1 MTKQSQHHKSIFSGK
16 SVRGLLMGS
25 AASLAFA
32 GVAAPAYAQDEVAED
47 DSNVIT
53 VIARKQTETLQ
64 EVPVTVTAIGGDTL
78 ENFQVNEIADVVSR
92 VPALNVQV
100 GGSGSGGQ
108 ISLRGVG
115 SSNISASFD
124 SAVAF
129 DFDGVQISTMR
140 LVQAGFFDVEQID
153 VLKGPQSLFFGK
165 SASAGVF
172 SVRSANPTP
181 DWEVGVKVSQ
191 EFEENGTT
199 IGGYISGPIS
209 DTFGVRLAAQF
220 NSIEDYVDLA
230 PGTPAFNPNGSVRT
244 SRGLENFVSRLTF
257 QWDPSDNFNANLK
270 LNYIKNENDGAIA
283 HSDINCGPNGVAD
296 PVFLLQGG
304 LVIPSNADCND
315 RDGLYHHVDAAAALS
330 GRLPDGSAGQ
340 GRFENGIPYGETDI
354 FFGRLKWDLGVS
366 DTLTISSVSGYLGMD
381 AVDTDCYAYVGTFG
395 PGVPAGSGCSD
406 PENKIEQFTQELR
419 LASDYD
425 GMFNF
430 MIGAFYES
438 REIDFNTSQQAVN
451 ISFAAADPTL
461 PIFTIPDPT
470 QPVSAVNAPVFQGLV
485 NGTGT
490 TYDWLK
496 QHKTKTEALSFFGSI
511 TLDLTDQ
518 LQISGGIRWTDE
530 KKVNTIRVPYLHNLL
545 EFTGNDPVTGDPLPA
560 GVFVDSPGFVTEG
573 FFSGPINFS
582 DSNFSP
588 EVSIRYQATPDINI
602 YAAFKTGFKSGGI
615 DNSALPSNSL
625 QAAAAAG
632 SFDSLIYDSET
643 GLGGEVGVKAQFAD
657 RSVTLNT
664 SVFYY
669 VFDDLQ
675 VQNFDAT
682 TIQFQTF
689 NASQLT
695 SQGVDVEWAW
705 RTPVDG
711 LNLSGSLAY
720 TDAEFSA
727 PFVTTSGEDIN
738 GRAAA
743 RAPKFAANAAFDWSI
758 PMSDAFELGL
768 NGNLQYSGSYFTNED
783 SLTDLKQDSY
793 VSIDGSI
800 SVGDP
805 DGAWKLSLVG
815 VNLTDEIWINTSGGR
830 PFLEPGVGDDLVVT
844 QNRGRQVFVEA
855 SFKF

>member
-1 MTKQSQHHKSIFSGK
+1 MTEQSKRHNSIFATK
-16 SVRGLLMGS
+16 SMRGLLLGS

-32 GVAAPAYAQDEVAED
+32 GVAAPAHAQDAAEDD

-129 DFDGVQISTMR
+129 DFDGVQVSTMR

-181 DWEVGVKVSQ
+181 NWEVGVKASQ

-199 IGGYISGPIS
+199 ISGYVSGPIS
-209 DTFGVRLAAQF
+209 DALGIRVAAQF
-220 NSIEDYVDLA
+220 NNIEDYVDLA
-230 PGTPAFNPNGSVRT
+230 PGTAAFNPNGSVRT
-244 SRGLENFVSRLTF
+244 SRGLQNFVSRVTF
-257 QWDPSDNFNANLK
+257 QWDPFDNFNANLK

-296 PVFLLQGG
+296 SIFLLGG
-304 LVIPSNADCND
+304 GVVIPSNADCND
-315 RDGLYHHVDAAAALS
+315 SDGLYHHTDAAAALRS
-330 GRLPDGSAGQ
+330 GVPAGSAGE
-340 GRFENGIPYGETDI
+340 GRFENGIPFGETDM
-354 FFGRLKWDLGVS
+354 FFGRLKWDLDMS
-366 DTLTISSVSGYLGMD
+366 DSLTLSSVTGYLNLD
-381 AVDTDCYAYVGTFG
+381 AVDTDCYGYVGQFG
-395 PGVPAGSGCSD
+395 NVPSGVGCSD
-406 PENKIEQFTQELR
+406 PRNRTEQFTQELR
-419 LASDYD
+419 VSSDFD

-430 MIGAFYES
+430 MVGAFYES
-438 REIDFNTSQQAVN
+438 REIDFDTSQQGVN
-451 ISFAAADPTL
+451 ISFL
-461 PIFTIPDPT
+461 GPDP
-470 QPVSAVNAPVFQGLV
+470 V
-485 NGTGT
+485 TGN
-490 TYDWLK
+490 TYDWFK
-496 QHKTKTEALSFFGSI
+496 KHNTKTEAVSLFGSV

-518 LQISGGIRWTDE
+518 LELSGGLRWTDE
-530 KKVNTIRVPYLHNLL
+530 KKVNTVTVPYVHTFLAA
-545 EFTGNDPVTGDPLPA
+545 GPA
-560 GVFVDSPGFVTEG
+560 FINSG
-573 FFSGPINFS
+573 FFSGPIRFS

-588 EVSIRYQATPDINI
+588 EVSLRYQATDDINI

-615 DNSALPSNSL
+615 DNSALPSSSL
-625 QAAAAAG
+625 LGFDDPDPAVRQATADA
-632 SFDSLIYDSET
+632 LIYQSET

-657 RSVTLNT
+657 RTITLNT

-705 RTPVDG
+705 RTPVEG

-720 TDAEFSA
+720 TDAEFTA